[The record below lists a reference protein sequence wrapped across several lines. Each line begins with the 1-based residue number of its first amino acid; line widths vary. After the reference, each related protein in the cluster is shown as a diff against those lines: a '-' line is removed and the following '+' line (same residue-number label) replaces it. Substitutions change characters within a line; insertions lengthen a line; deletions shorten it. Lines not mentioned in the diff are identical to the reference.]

1 MNSLNKRNPTLA
13 GLLSL
18 FLGPFGYAYIGLNFM
33 LSGIIISVLFSIVL
47 SLINLPFPH
56 FFTYLQLL
64 VYGYYGYKLSIIRNV
79 FADDWG
85 VTDDD
90 VKEFK
95 SFGFSFVIMTNLLMA
110 LVQFYSTIV
119 GFYLVYKNF
128 ANGKY
133 FVAILILIFGIAL
146 ITWLLTSI
154 FSFLSG
160 LLMLLFRVD
169 KKYFEQ

>member
-1 MNSLNKRNPTLA
+1 MNSLKKRNPTIA

-18 FLGPFGYAYIGLNFM
+18 LLGPFGYVYIGLNFM
-33 LSGIIISVLFSIVL
+33 LSGIIISVLFTSVL
-47 SLINLPFPH
+47 SLINLPFPP

-64 VYGYYGYKLSIIRNV
+64 VYGYYGYKLSIIRKE

-110 LVQFYSTIV
+110 LTQFYSTIV
-119 GFYLVYKNF
+119 SFYLVYKNF
-128 ANGKY
+128 DEGKY
-133 FVAILILIFGIAL
+133 FMAILILFFGIA
-146 ITWLLTSI
+146 IIKWLLTSI
-154 FSFLSG
+154 FSFISY

-169 KKYFEQ
+169 KKYL